1 MRKIH
6 RTIGLF
12 FAPFLVTSAVTGL
25 LWAYAPYLYLKN
37 DSIKPKVSAPAIDAK
52 KTYVSMV
59 DAIQAATSMMQ
70 DGRITSIVLR
80 PESGRLMFIVNMMS
94 KNGMREVWVDA
105 EKGNAMLPVRDATH
119 QFHQWVMKIHR
130 LSFFGTKKELVAIP
144 GAGLLLMFFTGL
156 FLFKKGLK

>member
-1 MRKIH
+1 MRKAH

-12 FAPFLVTSAVTGL
+12 FAPFMVVSAVTGL

-37 DSIKPKVSAPAIDAK
+37 DSIKSKASTPVIDAK

-59 DAIQAATSMMQ
+59 DVIQAVESMAG

-80 PESGRLMFIVNMMS
+80 PESGKLVFAVNMMS
-94 KNGMREVWVDA
+94 KNGMREIWVDA
-105 EKGNAMLPVRDATH
+105 EKGNSMLPVRDTAH

-130 LSFFGTKKELVAIP
+130 LGFFGTKKELVAIP

-156 FLFKKGLK
+156 FIFKRDLK